1 MCKFKF
7 KLSFLIVSIVMVSI
21 LATSTISI
29 WGSYQSFNEIL
40 IENKRDLKEVY
51 RKEISNITND
61 YGQLEMQDSDN
72 GIASHA
78 AFEQAAN
85 RFLEENTV
93 PFNALFKKIIFPLA
107 LALLV
112 SFVLTLWIA
121 VKIIRPLKG
130 LATGIEGGGKI
141 QNLEE
146 IDGWYLEA
154 YHLKNAVLNTLTES
168 RNRIAD
174 LTKQLRLDSLTGIPN
189 RRSMDQVLNEL
200 FTNKVPHAIVLI
212 DLDNF
217 KNVNDT
223 YGHTAGDE
231 VLKAFAKIMQE
242 SVNQHGV
249 CFRYGGEEFMII
261 LPSTTIEEAV
271 EVAENLRVKQ
281 ALAEN
286 LFGHPVTLSAGITAF
301 STAIK
306 TPKQLIAIADQA
318 LYEAKKS
325 GRNCICVVEEFSGA
339 TIARR
344 QL

>member
-1 MCKFKF
+1 MCKF

-21 LATSTISI
+21 LVTTTISI

-40 IENKRDLKEVY
+40 IENNRDLQEEY
-51 RKEISNITND
+51 QKEISKIK
-61 YGQLEMQDSDN
+61 EVAMQDSEN
-72 GIASHA
+72 VIESEAM
-78 AFEQAAN
+78 FEQAAN
-85 RFLEENTV
+85 HLLEV
-93 PFNALFKKIIFPLA
+93 KVVSFNVLIERLVFPLVLSIVMIAA
-107 LALLV
+107 LIV
-112 SFVLTLWIA
+112 WIA
-121 VKIIRPLKG
+121 IKIVRPLKG
-130 LATGIEGGGKI
+130 LATGIEGRGAI
-141 QNLEE
+141 QSLEE
-146 IDGWYLEA
+146 IDDWYLEA
-154 YHLKNAVLNTLTES
+154 YHLKKAALNTLTKS
-168 RNRIAD
+168 RKRIAD
-174 LTKQLRLDSLTGIPN
+174 LTNQLKLDSLTGIPN

-242 SVNQHGV
+242 SVIKHGI

-261 LPSTTIEEAV
+261 LPTTTIEEAV

-286 LFGHPVTLSAGITAF
+286 LFGQPVTLSAGITAF

-306 TPKQLIAIADQA
+306 TPKQLIATADQA
-318 LYEAKKS
+318 LYEAKQS
-325 GRNCICVVEEFSGA
+325 GRNCICVVEEFSG
-339 TIARR
+339 TTF
-344 QL
+344 

>member
-93 PFNALFKKIIFPLA
+93 PFNALFKKNNI
-107 LALLV
+107 
-112 SFVLTLWIA
+112 SFSASFISVVCINIMDRCKNYSTS
-121 VKIIRPLKG
+121 KRSCNG
-130 LATGIEGGGKI
+130 YRGRGKI

-174 LTKQLRLDSLTGIPN
+174 LTKQLR
-189 RRSMDQVLNEL
+189 
-200 FTNKVPHAIVLI
+200 
-212 DLDNF
+212 
-217 KNVNDT
+217 
-223 YGHTAGDE
+223 
-231 VLKAFAKIMQE
+231 
-242 SVNQHGV
+242 
-249 CFRYGGEEFMII
+249 
-261 LPSTTIEEAV
+261 
-271 EVAENLRVKQ
+271 
-281 ALAEN
+281 
-286 LFGHPVTLSAGITAF
+286 
-301 STAIK
+301 
-306 TPKQLIAIADQA
+306 
-318 LYEAKKS
+318 
-325 GRNCICVVEEFSGA
+325 
-339 TIARR
+339 
-344 QL
+344 